1 MCVLLLQRELVWI
14 MKINAFCMSCLVQSQ
29 ARRIQKFEDEEKK
42 ACYMREVLGLI
53 ADGNPKWSA
62 PALLEPISKLYET
75 YWCAQGDLEKEKHVF
90 NDLLLSMEDALEQK
104 IRSKKD
110 PLEAALCLARLG
122 NYIDFSAL
130 SEVSAEKL
138 LELLGQ
144 SEQETLDAEEYGYFR
159 KDLENGKHLVYLT
172 DNCGEIV
179 LDKILIKL
187 LKEQYPQLSIEVLVR
202 GIAVTNDA
210 TLEDAR
216 YVGLT
221 EVVPVFGNGSGIAGT
236 ELTHIS
242 EEARGKLKQAD
253 LILSKGQGNFET
265 LHTCGLNIY
274 YLFLCKCDWFMQRFQ
289 AEHLQGMFV
298 NETRI

>member
-1 MCVLLLQRELVWI
+1 
-14 MKINAFCMSCLVQSQ
+14 
-29 ARRIQKFEDEEKK
+29 
-42 ACYMREVLGLI
+42 MREVLHLI

-75 YWCAQGDLEKEKHVF
+75 YWGAQGDLEEEKRTF
-90 NDLLLSMEDALEQK
+90 NELLLSMEDTLEQK

-242 EEARGKLKQAD
+242 EEARRKLEQAD

-265 LHTCGLNIY
+265 LHTCGWNIY

>member
-1 MCVLLLQRELVWI
+1 MYVLLLQKEPVWI
-14 MKINAFCMSCLVQSQ
+14 MKINAFCMSCLVQAQ
-29 ARRIQKFEDEEKK
+29 ARRIQKFQDEEKK
-42 ACYMREVLGLI
+42 ACYMREVLHMI
-53 ADGNPKWSA
+53 AESDPKWSA
-62 PALLEPISKLYET
+62 PALLEPISKLYEK
-75 YWCAQGDLEKEKHVF
+75 YWGMQNDLEEEKKTF
-90 NDLLLSMEDALEQK
+90 NELLLSMEDDLEQK
-104 IRSKKD
+104 IRSRKD

-130 SEVSAEKL
+130 GEVSAEKL
-138 LELLGQ
+138 LELLAQ
-144 SEQETLDAEEYGYFR
+144 AEQETLDTAEYRHFC
-159 KDLENGKHLVYLT
+159 KDLKDGKHLVYLT

-187 LKEQYPQLSIEVLVR
+187 LREQYPQLMIEVLVR
-202 GIAVTNDA
+202 GVAVTNDA
-210 TLEDAR
+210 TMEDAR

-242 EEARGKLKQAD
+242 KEAKEKLEQAD

-274 YLFLCKCDWFMQRFQ
+274 YLFLCKCDWFMQRFH
-289 AEHLQGMFV
+289 AEHLKGMFV

>member
-1 MCVLLLQRELVWI
+1 
-14 MKINAFCMSCLVQSQ
+14 MKINAFCMSCLVQAQ
-29 ARRIQKFEDEEKK
+29 ARRIQKFQDEEKK
-42 ACYMREVLGLI
+42 ACYMREVLHMI
-53 ADGNPKWSA
+53 AESDPKWSA
-62 PALLEPISKLYET
+62 PALLEPISKLYEK
-75 YWCAQGDLEKEKHVF
+75 YWGMQNDLEEEKKTF
-90 NDLLLSMEDALEQK
+90 NELLLSMEDDLEQK
-104 IRSKKD
+104 IRSRKD

-130 SEVSAEKL
+130 GEVSAEKL
-138 LELLGQ
+138 LELLAQ
-144 SEQETLDAEEYGYFR
+144 AEQETLDTAEYRHFC
-159 KDLENGKHLVYLT
+159 KDLKDGKHLVYLT

-187 LKEQYPQLSIEVLVR
+187 LREQYPQLMIEVLVR
-202 GIAVTNDA
+202 GVAVTNDA
-210 TLEDAR
+210 TVEDAR

-221 EVVPVFGNGSGIAGT
+221 EVAPVFGNGSGIAGT

-242 EEARGKLKQAD
+242 KEAKEKLEQAD

-274 YLFLCKCDWFMQRFQ
+274 YLFLCKCDWFMQRFH
-289 AEHLQGMFV
+289 AEHLKGMFV

>member
-1 MCVLLLQRELVWI
+1 MYVLLLQKEPVWI
-14 MKINAFCMSCLVQSQ
+14 MKINAFCMSCLVQAQ
-29 ARRIQKFEDEEKK
+29 ARRIQKFQDEEKK
-42 ACYMREVLGLI
+42 ACYMREVLHMI
-53 ADGNPKWSA
+53 AESDPKWSA
-62 PALLEPISKLYET
+62 PALLEPISKLYEK
-75 YWCAQGDLEKEKHVF
+75 YWGMQNDLEEEKKTF
-90 NDLLLSMEDALEQK
+90 NELLLSMEDDLEQK
-104 IRSKKD
+104 IRSRKD

-130 SEVSAEKL
+130 GEVSAEKL
-138 LELLGQ
+138 LELLAQ
-144 SEQETLDAEEYGYFR
+144 AEQETLDTAEYRHFC
-159 KDLENGKHLVYLT
+159 KDLKDGKHLVYLT

-187 LKEQYPQLSIEVLVR
+187 LREQYPQLMIEVLVR
-202 GIAVTNDA
+202 GVAVTNDA
-210 TLEDAR
+210 TMEDAR

-221 EVVPVFGNGSGIAGT
+221 EVAPVFGNGSGIAGT

-242 EEARGKLKQAD
+242 KEAKEKLEQAD

-274 YLFLCKCDWFMQRFQ
+274 YLFLCKCDWFMQRFH
-289 AEHLQGMFV
+289 AEHLKGMFV

>member
-1 MCVLLLQRELVWI
+1 

-29 ARRIQKFEDEEKK
+29 ARRIEKFQDEEKK
-42 ACYMREVLGLI
+42 SCYMREVLRLI
-53 ADGNPKWSA
+53 ADSNSKWSA
-62 PALLEPISKLYET
+62 PALLEPISRLFEE
-75 YWCAQGDLEKEKHVF
+75 YWGTQGDLEKEKHVF
-90 NDLLLSMEDALEQK
+90 NDLLLSMEDTLEQK

-110 PLEAALCLARLG
+110 PLEAAQCLARLG

-221 EVVPVFGNGSGIAGT
+221 EVVPVFGNGNGIAGT

-242 EEARGKLKQAD
+242 EEARRKLEQAD

>member
-1 MCVLLLQRELVWI
+1 MYVLLLQKEPVWI
-14 MKINAFCMSCLVQSQ
+14 MKINAFCMSCLVQAQ
-29 ARRIQKFEDEEKK
+29 ARRIQKFQDEEKK
-42 ACYMREVLGLI
+42 ACYMREVLHIL
-53 ADGNPKWSA
+53 AESDSNWSA
-62 PALLEPISKLYET
+62 PALLEPISKLYEK
-75 YWCAQGDLEKEKHVF
+75 YWGVQNNLEEEKRSF
-90 NDLLLSMEDALEQK
+90 NELLLSMEDDLEEK
-104 IRSKKD
+104 IRSRKD

-130 SEVSAEKL
+130 GEVSAEKL
-138 LELLGQ
+138 LELLAQ
-144 SEQETLDAEEYGYFR
+144 AEQETLDEAEYRHFR

-179 LDKILIKL
+179 LDKILIKV
-187 LKEQYPQLSIEVLVR
+187 LKEQYPQLMIEVLVR
-202 GIAVTNDA
+202 GVAVTNDA

-242 EEARGKLKQAD
+242 KEAREKLEQAD

-289 AEHLQGMFV
+289 VEHLQGMFV

>member
-1 MCVLLLQRELVWI
+1 MYVLLLQKEPVWI
-14 MKINAFCMSCLVQSQ
+14 MKINAFCMSCLVQAQ
-29 ARRIQKFEDEEKK
+29 ARRIQKFQDEEKK
-42 ACYMREVLGLI
+42 ACYMREVLHMI
-53 ADGNPKWSA
+53 AESDPKWSA
-62 PALLEPISKLYET
+62 PALLEPISKLYEK
-75 YWCAQGDLEKEKHVF
+75 YWGMQNDLEEEKKTF
-90 NDLLLSMEDALEQK
+90 NELLLSMEDDLEQK
-104 IRSKKD
+104 IRSRKD

-130 SEVSAEKL
+130 GEVSAEKL
-138 LELLGQ
+138 LELLAQ
-144 SEQETLDAEEYGYFR
+144 AEQETLDTAEYRHFC
-159 KDLENGKHLVYLT
+159 KDLKDGKHLVYLT

-187 LKEQYPQLSIEVLVR
+187 LREQYPQLMIEVVVR
-202 GIAVTNDA
+202 GVAVTNDA
-210 TLEDAR
+210 TVEDAR

-221 EVVPVFGNGSGIAGT
+221 EVAPVFGNGSGIAGT

-242 EEARGKLKQAD
+242 KEAKEKLEQAD

-274 YLFLCKCDWFMQRFQ
+274 YLFLCKCDWFMQRFH
-289 AEHLQGMFV
+289 AEHLKGMFV

>member
-1 MCVLLLQRELVWI
+1 MYVLLLQKEPVWI
-14 MKINAFCMSCLVQSQ
+14 MKINAFCMSCLVQAQ
-29 ARRIQKFEDEEKK
+29 ARRIQKFQDEEKK
-42 ACYMREVLGLI
+42 ACYMREVLHMI
-53 ADGNPKWSA
+53 AESDPKWSA
-62 PALLEPISKLYET
+62 PVLLEPISKLYEK
-75 YWCAQGDLEKEKHVF
+75 YWGMQNDLEEEKKTF
-90 NDLLLSMEDALEQK
+90 NELLLSMEDDLEQK
-104 IRSKKD
+104 IRSRKD

-130 SEVSAEKL
+130 GEVSAEKL
-138 LELLGQ
+138 LELLAQ
-144 SEQETLDAEEYGYFR
+144 AEQETLDTAEYRHFC
-159 KDLENGKHLVYLT
+159 KDLKDGKHLVYLT

-187 LKEQYPQLSIEVLVR
+187 LREQYPQLMIEVVVR
-202 GIAVTNDA
+202 GVAVTNDA
-210 TLEDAR
+210 TMEDAR

-221 EVVPVFGNGSGIAGT
+221 EVAPVFGNGSGIAGT

-242 EEARGKLKQAD
+242 KEAKEKLEQAD

-274 YLFLCKCDWFMQRFQ
+274 YLFLCKCDWFMQRFH
-289 AEHLQGMFV
+289 AEHLKGMFV

>member
-1 MCVLLLQRELVWI
+1 MYVLLLQKEPVWI
-14 MKINAFCMSCLVQSQ
+14 MKINAFCMSCLVQAQ
-29 ARRIQKFEDEEKK
+29 ARRIQKFQDEEKK
-42 ACYMREVLGLI
+42 ACYMREVLHMI
-53 ADGNPKWSA
+53 AESDPKWSA
-62 PALLEPISKLYET
+62 PALLEPISKLYEK
-75 YWCAQGDLEKEKHVF
+75 YWGMQNNLEEEKKTF
-90 NDLLLSMEDALEQK
+90 NELLLSMEDDLEQK
-104 IRSKKD
+104 IRSRKD

-130 SEVSAEKL
+130 GEVSAEKL
-138 LELLGQ
+138 LELLAQ
-144 SEQETLDAEEYGYFR
+144 AEQETLDTAEYRHFC
-159 KDLENGKHLVYLT
+159 KDLKDGKHLVYLT

-187 LKEQYPQLSIEVLVR
+187 LREQYPQLMIEVLVR
-202 GIAVTNDA
+202 GVAVTNDA
-210 TLEDAR
+210 TVEDAR

-221 EVVPVFGNGSGIAGT
+221 DVAPVFGNGSGIAGT

-242 EEARGKLKQAD
+242 KEAKEKLEQAD

-274 YLFLCKCDWFMQRFQ
+274 YLFLCKCDWFMQRFH
-289 AEHLQGMFV
+289 AEHLKGMFV

>member
-1 MCVLLLQRELVWI
+1 

-242 EEARGKLKQAD
+242 EEARRKLEQAD

>member
-1 MCVLLLQRELVWI
+1 MYVLLLQKEPVWI
-14 MKINAFCMSCLVQSQ
+14 MKINAFCMSCLVQAQ
-29 ARRIQKFEDEEKK
+29 ARRIQKFQDEEKK
-42 ACYMREVLGLI
+42 ACYMREVLHMI
-53 ADGNPKWSA
+53 AESDPKWSA
-62 PALLEPISKLYET
+62 PALLEPISKLYEK
-75 YWCAQGDLEKEKHVF
+75 YWGMQNDLEEEKKTF
-90 NDLLLSMEDALEQK
+90 NELLLSMEDDLEQK
-104 IRSKKD
+104 IRSRKD

-130 SEVSAEKL
+130 GEVSAEKL
-138 LELLGQ
+138 LELLAQ
-144 SEQETLDAEEYGYFR
+144 AEQETLDTAEYRHFC
-159 KDLENGKHLVYLT
+159 KDLKDGKHLVYLT

-187 LKEQYPQLSIEVLVR
+187 LREQYPQLMIEVLVR
-202 GIAVTNDA
+202 GVAVTNDA
-210 TLEDAR
+210 TVEDAR

-221 EVVPVFGNGSGIAGT
+221 EVAPVFGNGSGIAGT

-242 EEARGKLKQAD
+242 KEAKEKLEQAD

-274 YLFLCKCDWFMQRFQ
+274 YLFLCKCDWFMQRFH
-289 AEHLQGMFV
+289 AEHLKGMFV

>member
-42 ACYMREVLGLI
+42 ACYMREVLRLI

-75 YWCAQGDLEKEKHVF
+75 YWGAQGDLEKEKHVF

-104 IRSKKD
+104 IRSRKD
-110 PLEAALCLARLG
+110 PLEVALCLARLG

-242 EEARGKLKQAD
+242 EEARRKLEQAD

>member
-1 MCVLLLQRELVWI
+1 ME
-14 MKINAFCMSCLVQSQ
+14 
-29 ARRIQKFEDEEKK
+29 EEK
-42 ACYMREVLGLI
+42 R
-53 ADGNPKWSA
+53 
-62 PALLEPISKLYET
+62 T
-75 YWCAQGDLEKEKHVF
+75 F
-90 NDLLLSMEDALEQK
+90 NELLLSMEDTLEQK

-144 SEQETLDAEEYGYFR
+144 SEQENFGRRRIWVFSQR
-159 KDLENGKHLVYLT
+159 PGKMGKHLVYLT

-242 EEARGKLKQAD
+242 EKQE
-253 LILSKGQGNFET
+253 GNWSRQT
-265 LHTCGLNIY
+265 
-274 YLFLCKCDWFMQRFQ
+274 
-289 AEHLQGMFV
+289 
-298 NETRI
+298 

>member
-1 MCVLLLQRELVWI
+1 MYVLLLQKEPVWI
-14 MKINAFCMSCLVQSQ
+14 MKINAFCMSCLVQAQ
-29 ARRIQKFEDEEKK
+29 ARRIQKFQDEEKK
-42 ACYMREVLGLI
+42 ACYMREVLHMI
-53 ADGNPKWSA
+53 AESDPKWSA
-62 PALLEPISKLYET
+62 PALLEPISKLYEK
-75 YWCAQGDLEKEKHVF
+75 YWGMQNDLEEEKKTF
-90 NDLLLSMEDALEQK
+90 NELLLSMEDDLEQK
-104 IRSKKD
+104 IRSRKD

-130 SEVSAEKL
+130 GEVSAEKL
-138 LELLGQ
+138 LELLAQ
-144 SEQETLDAEEYGYFR
+144 AEQETLDTAEYRHFC
-159 KDLENGKHLVYLT
+159 KDLKDGKHLVYLT

-187 LKEQYPQLSIEVLVR
+187 LREQYPQLMIEVLVR
-202 GIAVTNDA
+202 GVAVTNDA
-210 TLEDAR
+210 TVEDAR

-221 EVVPVFGNGSGIAGT
+221 DVAPVFGNGSGIAGT

-242 EEARGKLKQAD
+242 KEAKEKLEKAD

-274 YLFLCKCDWFMQRFQ
+274 YLFLCKCDWFMQRFH
-289 AEHLQGMFV
+289 AEHLKGMFV

>member
-1 MCVLLLQRELVWI
+1 MYVLLLQKEPVWI
-14 MKINAFCMSCLVQSQ
+14 MKINTFCMSCLVQAQ
-29 ARRIQKFEDEEKK
+29 ARRIQKFQDEEKK
-42 ACYMREVLGLI
+42 ACYMREVLHMI
-53 ADGNPKWSA
+53 AESDPKWSA
-62 PALLEPISKLYET
+62 PALLEPISKLYEK
-75 YWCAQGDLEKEKHVF
+75 YWGMQNDLEEEKKTF
-90 NDLLLSMEDALEQK
+90 NELLLSMEDDLEQK
-104 IRSKKD
+104 IRSRKD

-130 SEVSAEKL
+130 GEVSAEKL
-138 LELLGQ
+138 LELLAQ
-144 SEQETLDAEEYGYFR
+144 AEQETLDTAEYRHFC
-159 KDLENGKHLVYLT
+159 KDLKDGKHLVYLT

-187 LKEQYPQLSIEVLVR
+187 LREQYPQLMIEVLVR
-202 GIAVTNDA
+202 GVAVTNDA
-210 TLEDAR
+210 TMEDAR

-242 EEARGKLKQAD
+242 KEAKEKLEQAD

-265 LHTCGLNIY
+265 LHACGLNIY
-274 YLFLCKCDWFMQRFQ
+274 YLFLCKCDWFMQRFH
-289 AEHLQGMFV
+289 AEHLKGMFV

>member
-1 MCVLLLQRELVWI
+1 MYVLLLQKEPVWI
-14 MKINAFCMSCLVQSQ
+14 MKINAFCMSCLVQAQ
-29 ARRIQKFEDEEKK
+29 ARRIQKFQDEEKK
-42 ACYMREVLGLI
+42 ACYMREVLHMI
-53 ADGNPKWSA
+53 AESDPKWSA
-62 PALLEPISKLYET
+62 PALLEPISKLYEK
-75 YWCAQGDLEKEKHVF
+75 YWGMQNDLEEEKKTF
-90 NDLLLSMEDALEQK
+90 NELLLSMEDDLEQK
-104 IRSKKD
+104 IRSRKD

-130 SEVSAEKL
+130 GEVSAKKL
-138 LELLGQ
+138 LELLAQ
-144 SEQETLDAEEYGYFR
+144 AEQETLDTAEYRHFC
-159 KDLENGKHLVYLT
+159 KDLKDGKHLVYLT

-187 LKEQYPQLSIEVLVR
+187 LREQYPQLMIEVLVR
-202 GIAVTNDA
+202 GVAVTNDA
-210 TLEDAR
+210 TVEDAR

-221 EVVPVFGNGSGIAGT
+221 EVAPVFGNGSGIAGT

-242 EEARGKLKQAD
+242 KEAKEKLEQAD

-274 YLFLCKCDWFMQRFQ
+274 YLFLCKCDWFMQRFH
-289 AEHLQGMFV
+289 AEHLKGMFV

>member
-1 MCVLLLQRELVWI
+1 MYVLLLQKEPVWI
-14 MKINAFCMSCLVQSQ
+14 MKINAFCMSCLVQAQ
-29 ARRIQKFEDEEKK
+29 ARRIQKFQDEEKK
-42 ACYMREVLGLI
+42 ACYMREVLHMI
-53 ADGNPKWSA
+53 AESDPKWSA
-62 PALLEPISKLYET
+62 PALLEPISKLYEK
-75 YWCAQGDLEKEKHVF
+75 YWGMQNDLEEEKKTF
-90 NDLLLSMEDALEQK
+90 NELLLSMEDDLEQK
-104 IRSKKD
+104 IRSRKD

-130 SEVSAEKL
+130 GEVSAEKL
-138 LELLGQ
+138 LELLAQ
-144 SEQETLDAEEYGYFR
+144 AEQETLDTAEYRHFC
-159 KDLENGKHLVYLT
+159 KDLKDGKHLVYLT

-187 LKEQYPQLSIEVLVR
+187 LREQYPQLMIEVLVR
-202 GIAVTNDA
+202 GVAVTNDA
-210 TLEDAR
+210 TVEDAR

-221 EVVPVFGNGSGIAGT
+221 EVAPVFGNGSGIAGT

-242 EEARGKLKQAD
+242 KEAKEKLEKAD

-274 YLFLCKCDWFMQRFQ
+274 YLFLCKCDWFMQRFH
-289 AEHLQGMFV
+289 AEHLKGMFV

>member
-29 ARRIQKFEDEEKK
+29 ARRIEKFEDEEKK

-75 YWCAQGDLEKEKHVF
+75 YWGAQGDLEEEKRTF
-90 NDLLLSMEDALEQK
+90 NELLLSMEDTLEQK

-242 EEARGKLKQAD
+242 EEARRKLEQAD

-265 LHTCGLNIY
+265 LHTCGWNIY

>member
-1 MCVLLLQRELVWI
+1 MYVLLLQKEPVWI
-14 MKINAFCMSCLVQSQ
+14 MKINAFCMSCLVQAQ
-29 ARRIQKFEDEEKK
+29 ARRIQKFQDEEKK
-42 ACYMREVLGLI
+42 ACYMREVLHMI
-53 ADGNPKWSA
+53 AESDPKWSA
-62 PALLEPISKLYET
+62 PALLEPISKLYEK
-75 YWCAQGDLEKEKHVF
+75 YWGMQNDLEEEKKTF
-90 NDLLLSMEDALEQK
+90 NELLLSMEDDLEQK
-104 IRSKKD
+104 IRSRKD

-144 SEQETLDAEEYGYFR
+144 SEQETLDTAEYRHFC
-159 KDLENGKHLVYLT
+159 KDLKDGKHLVYLT

-187 LKEQYPQLSIEVLVR
+187 LREQYPQLMIEVLVR
-202 GIAVTNDA
+202 GVAVTNDA
-210 TLEDAR
+210 TVEDAR

-221 EVVPVFGNGSGIAGT
+221 DVAPVFGNGSGIAGT

-242 EEARGKLKQAD
+242 KEAKEKLEKAD

-274 YLFLCKCDWFMQRFQ
+274 YLFLCKCDWFMQRFH

>member
-1 MCVLLLQRELVWI
+1 MYVLLLQKEPVWI
-14 MKINAFCMSCLVQSQ
+14 MKINAFCMSCLVQAQ
-29 ARRIQKFEDEEKK
+29 ARRIQKFQDEEKK
-42 ACYMREVLGLI
+42 ACYMREVLHMI
-53 ADGNPKWSA
+53 AESDPKWSA
-62 PALLEPISKLYET
+62 PALLEPISKLYEK
-75 YWCAQGDLEKEKHVF
+75 YWGMQNDLEEEKRTF
-90 NDLLLSMEDALEQK
+90 NELLLSMEDDLEQK
-104 IRSKKD
+104 IRSRKD

-130 SEVSAEKL
+130 GEVSAEKL
-138 LELLGQ
+138 LELLAQ
-144 SEQETLDAEEYGYFR
+144 AEQETLDTAEYRHFC
-159 KDLENGKHLVYLT
+159 KDLKDGKHLVYLT

-187 LKEQYPQLSIEVLVR
+187 LREQYPQLMIEVLVR
-202 GIAVTNDA
+202 GVAVTNDA
-210 TLEDAR
+210 TVEDAR

-221 EVVPVFGNGSGIAGT
+221 EVAPVFGNGSGIAGT

-242 EEARGKLKQAD
+242 KEAKEKLEQAD

-274 YLFLCKCDWFMQRFQ
+274 YLFLCKCDWFMQRFH
-289 AEHLQGMFV
+289 AEHLKGMFV

>member
-29 ARRIQKFEDEEKK
+29 AKRIEKFEDEEKK

-75 YWCAQGDLEKEKHVF
+75 YWGAQGDLEKEKHVF

-104 IRSKKD
+104 IRSRKD
-110 PLEAALCLARLG
+110 PLEVALCLARLG

-130 SEVSAEKL
+130 REVSAEKL

-242 EEARGKLKQAD
+242 EEARRKLEQAD

>member
-42 ACYMREVLGLI
+42 ACYMREVLRLI

-221 EVVPVFGNGSGIAGT
+221 DVVPVFGNGSGIAGT

-242 EEARGKLKQAD
+242 EEARRKLEQAD

>member
-144 SEQETLDAEEYGYFR
+144 SEQETLDVGEYGCFR
-159 KDLENGKHLVYLT
+159 KDLENGKRLVYLT

-242 EEARGKLKQAD
+242 EEARRKLKQAD